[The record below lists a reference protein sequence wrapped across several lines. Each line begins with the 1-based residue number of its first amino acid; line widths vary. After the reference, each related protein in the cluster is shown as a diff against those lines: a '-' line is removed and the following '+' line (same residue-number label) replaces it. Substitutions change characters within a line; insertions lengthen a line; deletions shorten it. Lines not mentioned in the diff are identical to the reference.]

1 MSVQIIRDFPGGNI
15 IKEGEIEN
23 TVLLRPELRDTVG
36 NWFYFCFDAVF
47 ERPGTYIF
55 QFLTGSVLPSQGV
68 CASFDGGR
76 SWEWL
81 GTEGVKREAPGD
93 SFEYVYDGTRGNRVR
108 FCNGMQ
114 YLQSDLEVFLKRHEG
129 NPRLKKSVLTHSRQ
143 GRPAELLHVDS
154 GAGPAQHR
162 LFFTARHHCGEMM
175 ANYAME
181 GILEFFLEN
190 SEPYEIYAVPF
201 TDKDGV
207 ENGDQGKN
215 RYPHDHAG
223 DYGDEPLYPEVAA
236 NMKLVKEWKPDFV
249 MDMHCPGIYGY
260 DDTENILF
268 VGMQVPHR
276 DAEIVKFGE
285 ILEKTTPADV
295 PFSMKYYLPTG
306 WGKKHDGSWHKRTC
320 IKRWAADFDFVSC
333 SASME
338 IPFATSGGKALTGDS
353 LRRFGKAIAQSILK
367 YFE

>member
-81 GTEGVKREAPGD
+81 GTEGVKRDAPGD
-93 SFEYVYDGTRGNRVR
+93 SFKYVYDGKRGNRVR

-114 YLQSDLEVFLKRHEG
+114 YLQSDLERFLKRHEG

-143 GRPAELLHVDS
+143 GRPVELLHIDS
-154 GAGPAQHR
+154 GAGPARAR

-175 ANYAME
+175 ANYVLE

-190 SEPYEIYAVPF
+190 STPFEIYAVPF

-215 RYPHDHAG
+215 RYPHDHAR
-223 DYGDEPLYPEVAA
+223 DYGDKPIYPEVAA
-236 NMKLVKEWKPDFV
+236 IMNLVREWKPDFLL
-249 MDMHCPGIYGY
+249 DLHCPGIYGW
-260 DDTENILF
+260 DDTENIFF
-268 VGMQVPHR
+268 VGPQSPSQDSETR
-276 DAEIVKFGE
+276 RLGGF
-285 ILEKTTPADV
+285 LEKLTPEDV
-295 PFSMKYYLPTG
+295 PFSMKYYIPFGTG
-306 WGKKHDGSWHKRTC
+306 WNSNTNYKNGTN
-320 IKRWAADFDFVSC
+320 IKRWAADFDFIRC
-333 SASME
+333 AATME